1 MYYGLATSILY
12 IFALIGMLIAM
23 LVIHRLI
30 AEEKKKDRKAMRGQP
45 NLKRFGNF
53 QGSAWSL
60 KYLNGRWSFNHFA
73 YSRINRVYILLIGNV
88 FINAPH
94 LWNELRNMMLISTLF
109 ILYLVLLGPYLVR
122 GKVDQIRQVILWFQ
136 IWNIP
141 YLFIY
146 IRMPSKNNFALTLG
160 L

>member
-60 KYLNGRWSFNHFA
+60 KYLDGRNFLTH
-73 YSRINRVYILLIGNV
+73 SRINWVYILLIGNV

-122 GKVDQIRQVILWFQ
+122 GKVDQIRQVIFQFQLWSILYLLNQ
-136 IWNIP
+136 I
-141 YLFIY
+141 
-146 IRMPSKNNFALTLG
+146 
-160 L
+160 